1 MNQIVIWLLVMVVFL
16 AIEAA
21 TLGLTTIWFAGGA
34 LLALITSL
42 FTDQLSIQ
50 IAIFFVTSLI
60 LVFFTRPIALK
71 HFNRNRERTNVE
83 SIVGKQAIVI
93 EAIDNLKGLGQVTVD
108 GREWSARSWTEK
120 GQYPVGAVLRVVA
133 INGVKLIVKEV
144 EPEVNTEADT

>member
-1 MNQIVIWLLVMVVFL
+1 MVVFL